1 MFRFLKWSCLEV
13 NLLSQSK
20 YQRNKPIIM
29 KTKIFLLIAGAA
41 VVTLSFT
48 FASTSRGEK
57 KEVVTSSTAAANEPA
72 GGFAL
77 EDK

>member
-1 MFRFLKWSCLEV
+1 
-13 NLLSQSK
+13 
-20 YQRNKPIIM
+20 M

-48 FASTSRGEK
+48 FASTSRTDK
-57 KEVVTSSTAAANEPA
+57 KITTTSTAAANEPA
-72 GGFAL
+72 GGFML

>member
-1 MFRFLKWSCLEV
+1 VAVKDQI
-13 NLLSQSK
+13 QSNISSTTFHTLQK
-20 YQRNKPIIM
+20 ILDHM
-29 KTKIFLLIAGAA
+29 KTKIFLLVVGAA

-48 FASTSRGEK
+48 FASTSRVEK
-57 KEVVTSSTAAANEPA
+57 KEVVTTSTAAANAPA

>member
-1 MFRFLKWSCLEV
+1 MVEATPSILNNQLAEKFKHLQPY
-13 NLLSQSK
+13 NLI
-20 YQRNKPIIM
+20 NM
-29 KTKIFLLIAGAA
+29 KTKIFLLLAGAA

-48 FASTSRGEK
+48 FASTSRVEK
-57 KEVVTSSTAAANEPA
+57 KEVVTTSTAAANAPA

>member
-1 MFRFLKWSCLEV
+1 
-13 NLLSQSK
+13 
-20 YQRNKPIIM
+20 M

-48 FASTSRGEK
+48 FASTSHAK
-57 KEVVTSSTAAANEPA
+57 KEVVTTAAANEPA

>member
-1 MFRFLKWSCLEV
+1 
-13 NLLSQSK
+13 
-20 YQRNKPIIM
+20 M
-29 KTKIFLLIAGAA
+29 KTKIILLVAGAA

-48 FASTSRGEK
+48 FATSTRVEK
-57 KEVVTSSTAAANEPA
+57 KAIASQNDNAPA

>member
-1 MFRFLKWSCLEV
+1 
-13 NLLSQSK
+13 
-20 YQRNKPIIM
+20 M
-29 KTKIFLLIAGAA
+29 KTKIILLIAGAA

-48 FASTSRGEK
+48 FATSSQVEK
-57 KEVVTSSTAAANEPA
+57 KAIVKTQMQSSNEPA

>member
-1 MFRFLKWSCLEV
+1 
-13 NLLSQSK
+13 
-20 YQRNKPIIM
+20 M

-48 FASTSRGEK
+48 FASTSRADK
-57 KEVVTSSTAAANEPA
+57 KNVATTSASSNEPA

>member
-1 MFRFLKWSCLEV
+1 
-13 NLLSQSK
+13 
-20 YQRNKPIIM
+20 M
-29 KTKIFLLIAGAA
+29 KTRIFLLIAAAA

-48 FASTSRGEK
+48 FATSSQVEK
-57 KEVVTSSTAAANEPA
+57 KATVTKHMQSSNEPA

>member
-1 MFRFLKWSCLEV
+1 MK
-13 NLLSQSK
+13 SK
-20 YQRNKPIIM
+20 II
-29 KTKIFLLIAGAA
+29 LLIAGAA

-48 FASTSRGEK
+48 FATSSKADK
-57 KEVVTSSTAAANEPA
+57 KEVNNTTQNQSSDAPA

>member
-1 MFRFLKWSCLEV
+1 
-13 NLLSQSK
+13 
-20 YQRNKPIIM
+20 M
-29 KTKIFLLIAGAA
+29 KTKIILLIAGAA

-48 FASTSRGEK
+48 FASSNHVETK
-57 KEVVTSSTAAANEPA
+57 ATTTTQMQSSNEPA